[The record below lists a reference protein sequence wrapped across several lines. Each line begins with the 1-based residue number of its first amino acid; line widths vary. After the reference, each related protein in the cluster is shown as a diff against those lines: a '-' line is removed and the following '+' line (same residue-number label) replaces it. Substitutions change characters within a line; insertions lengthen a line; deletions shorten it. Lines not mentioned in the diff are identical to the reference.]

1 MESRLASMN
10 AKSVIRMG
18 AGLLGLIVVMGGSAA
33 WAALGP
39 PMTRSFT
46 NSEPFQIFDE
56 GPASLYP
63 STVIIEEMPGLITR
77 VSVSVL
83 GLNHSFPADIDIL
96 LVGPGDNKVMLMS
109 DAGGSFPI
117 DEANVTFAD
126 GFPQVPNSA
135 QIVTAT
141 YSPANWGLTADI
153 FPSPAPPAPYLIG
166 LTNFTGLDP
175 NGAWQ
180 LYVFDDALESV
191 GSINNG
197 WELTVTSAEVLP
209 ELSIVQQGQDVQ
221 LAWPASA
228 TGYVL
233 EDRLELADGPVPW
246 SVVTNA
252 VIVING
258 QNSVVVPLDQ
268 SLRFF
273 RLRK

>member
-1 MESRLASMN
+1 MN

-18 AGLLGLIVVMGGSAA
+18 AGLLGLIVVMGGSTV

-39 PMTRSFT
+39 SMTRSFT

-63 STVIIEEMPGLITR
+63 STVTIEEMPGLITS

-83 GLNHSFPADIDIL
+83 GLNHSFPADVDIL
-96 LVGPGDNKVMLMS
+96 LVGPAGHKVILMS

-126 GFPQVPNSA
+126 GFPPVPNSA

-153 FPSPAPPAPYLIG
+153 FPSPAPTAPYLIG

-175 NGAWQ
+175 NGDWQ

-191 GSINNG
+191 GSVNNG
-197 WELTVTSAEVLP
+197 WELTITSAEVLP
-209 ELSIVQQGQDVQ
+209 ELSILHQGQDIQ
-221 LAWPASA
+221 LAWAASA

-233 EDRLELADGPVPW
+233 EDSLELTDGPVPW

-252 VIVING
+252 VTVING
-258 QNSVVVPLDQ
+258 TNSVVVPLDQ
-268 SLRFF
+268 SFRFF

>member
-1 MESRLASMN
+1 MN

-18 AGLLGLIVVMGGSAA
+18 AGLLGLILVMGGSAA

-39 PMTRSFT
+39 SMTRSFT
-46 NSEPFQIFDE
+46 NSEPFQIFDD

-63 STVIIEEMPGLITR
+63 SIVTIEEMPGVITN

-96 LVGPGDNKVMLMS
+96 LVGPGGIKVILMS

-117 DEANVTFAD
+117 DEANITFAD
-126 GFPQVPNSA
+126 GFPPIPNSG

-141 YSPANWGLTADI
+141 YSPADWGLTADI
-153 FPSPAPPAPYLIG
+153 FPSPAPTAPYLIG
-166 LTNFTGLDP
+166 LTNFTDLDP

-209 ELSIVQQGQDVQ
+209 ELSIVQQGQTVE
-221 LAWPASA
+221 LSWPTNA

-233 EDRLELADGPVPW
+233 EDSPELANGASTW
-246 SVVTNA
+246 TVVTNA
-252 VIVING
+252 VSVTNE
-258 QNSVVVPLDQ
+258 QNRFVVPLDQ
-268 SLRFF
+268 TLRFF

>member
-1 MESRLASMN
+1 MN

-18 AGLLGLIVVMGGSAA
+18 ARLLGLIVVMAGSAA
-33 WAALGP
+33 WAAFGP
-39 PMTRSFT
+39 PITRSLA

-63 STVIIEEMPGLITR
+63 STATIEEMPGLIIS

-96 LVGPGDNKVMLMS
+96 LVGPGGDKVILMS

-126 GFPQVPNSA
+126 GFPPVPNSA

-141 YSPANWGLTADI
+141 YSAANWGLTADF
-153 FPSPAPPAPYLIG
+153 FPSPAPAGPYLVG

-180 LYVFDDALESV
+180 LYVFDDALESA

-228 TGYVL
+228 IGYVL
-233 EDRLELADGPVPW
+233 EDSLELTDGSVPW

-252 VIVING
+252 VTVING
-258 QNSVVVPLDQ
+258 TNSVVVPLDQ